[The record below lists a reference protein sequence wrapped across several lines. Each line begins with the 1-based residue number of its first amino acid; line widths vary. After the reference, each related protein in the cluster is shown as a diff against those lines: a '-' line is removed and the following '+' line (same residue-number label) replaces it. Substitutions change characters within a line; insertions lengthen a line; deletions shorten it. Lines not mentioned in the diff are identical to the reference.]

1 MSNDNT
7 VDSAIEAPI
16 AETVGQ
22 AEVST
27 EIGEAPVVAQDYF
40 TWDEYA
46 DRPVKLNIAGEEIDV
61 PLKEALAG
69 YQRQADY
76 TRKTQE
82 LSEQRKQVQFG
93 SALQEALQNDPKSTL
108 ELLKQHYG
116 LEEQQSSEDEL
127 LLDPVE
133 KQYRQ
138 LESRMKA
145 FEQQK
150 ALNDL
155 EKTVESLSQKYGD
168 AFDADEV
175 IAKAL
180 ATGNSNLE
188 AVYKQTAFD
197 RIFEQNVTANQVKA
211 KKADDEKAIVQAK
224 REATV
229 VSKGASAK
237 SADVSSKPITTL
249 RDAFELAK
257 RQINGQH

>member
-7 VDSAIEAPI
+7 VDSAIEAPDF
-16 AETVGQ
+16 GQ

-27 EIGEAPVVAQDYF
+27 EIGEAPEVSTDYF
-40 TWDEYA
+40 AWDEYA
-46 DRPVKLNIAGEEIDV
+46 DKPVKLNVAGEEIDV

-93 SALQEALQNDPKSTL
+93 AALQEALQNDPKSTL

-145 FEQQK
+145 FEQEK
-150 ALNDL
+150 AMRDL
-155 EKTVESLSQKYGD
+155 EKTVESLSRKYGD

-197 RIFEQNVTANQVKA
+197 RIFEQSLTASQLKA
-211 KKADDEKAIVQAK
+211 KKAEEEQAIVQAK

-237 SADVSSKPITTL
+237 SADVSSKPVTTL

-257 RQINGQH
+257 RQING

>member
-1 MSNDNT
+1 MSNDYT
-7 VDSAIEAPI
+7 VDSAAEAPQ
-16 AETVGQ
+16 VGQ

-93 SALQEALQNDPKSTL
+93 SALQEALQNDPRNTL

-116 LEEQQSSEDEL
+116 LDEQQTSDEDEL
-127 LLDPVE
+127 YMDPTE

-138 LESRMKA
+138 LESRVKA

-155 EKTVESLSQKYGD
+155 EKTVESLSRKYGD
-168 AFDADEV
+168 AFDADEI

-197 RIFEQNVTANQVKA
+197 RIFEQNLTNSQVKA
-211 KKADDEKAIVQAK
+211 KKAEDEKVIVQAK
-224 REATV
+224 RDATV

-237 SADVSSKPITTL
+237 SADVPSKPITTL
-249 RDAFELAK
+249 RDAFEMAK
-257 RQINGQH
+257 RQING

>member
-1 MSNDNT
+1 MSNDDT
-7 VDSAIEAPI
+7 VDSAVEAPEI
-16 AETVGQ
+16 GQ
-22 AEVST
+22 AEVDT
-27 EIGEAPVVAQDYF
+27 EIGEAPVIAQDYF

-93 SALQEALQNDPKSTL
+93 SALQEALQNDPRNTL

-116 LEEQQSSEDEL
+116 LDEQQTSDEDEL
-127 LLDPVE
+127 YMDPTE

-138 LESRMKA
+138 LESRVKA

-155 EKTVESLSQKYGD
+155 EKTVESLSRKYGD
-168 AFDADEV
+168 AFDADEI

-197 RIFEQNVTANQVKA
+197 RIFEQNLTNSQVKA
-211 KKADDEKAIVQAK
+211 KKAEDEKVIVQAK
-224 REATV
+224 RDATV

-237 SADVSSKPITTL
+237 SADVPSKPVTTL
-249 RDAFELAK
+249 RDAFEMAK
-257 RQINGQH
+257 RQING

>member
-93 SALQEALQNDPKSTL
+93 TALQEALQNDPKSTL

-145 FEQQK
+145 FEQEK
-150 ALNDL
+150 AMREL
-155 EKTVESLSQKYGD
+155 EKTVESLSRKYGD

-224 REATV
+224 RDATV

-237 SADVSSKPITTL
+237 SADVSSKPVTTL
-249 RDAFELAK
+249 REAFELAK
-257 RQINGQH
+257 RQLNG

>member
-7 VDSAIEAPI
+7 VDSAIEAPDF
-16 AETVGQ
+16 GQ

-27 EIGEAPVVAQDYF
+27 EIGEAPLTAQDYF
-40 TWDEYA
+40 AWDEYA
-46 DRPVKLNIAGEEIDV
+46 DKAVKLNVAGEEVDV

-93 SALQEALQNDPKSTL
+93 TALQEALQNDPKSTL

-145 FEQQK
+145 FEQEK
-150 ALNDL
+150 AMREL
-155 EKTVESLSQKYGD
+155 EKTVESLSRKYGD

-224 REATV
+224 RDATV

-237 SADVSSKPITTL
+237 SADVSSKPVTTL
-249 RDAFELAK
+249 REAFELAK
-257 RQINGQH
+257 KQLNG

>member
-16 AETVGQ
+16 AEAIGQ

-93 SALQEALQNDPKSTL
+93 TALQEALQNDPKSTL

-145 FEQQK
+145 FEQEK
-150 ALNDL
+150 AMREL
-155 EKTVESLSQKYGD
+155 EKTVESLSRKYGD
-168 AFDADEV
+168 AFDADEI

-224 REATV
+224 RDATV

-237 SADVSSKPITTL
+237 SADVSSKPVTTL

-257 RQINGQH
+257 KQLNG

>member
-1 MSNDNT
+1 MSNENT
-7 VDSAIEAPI
+7 VDSAIEAP
-16 AETVGQ
+16 ELGQ

-27 EIGEAPVVAQDYF
+27 EIGEALETNGDYF
-40 TWDEYA
+40 AWDEYA
-46 DRPVKLNIAGEEIDV
+46 DRPVKLNVAGEEIDV

-93 SALQEALQNDPKSTL
+93 AALQEALQNDPKSTL

-116 LEEQQSSEDEL
+116 LDEQQPSDEDEL
-127 LLDPVE
+127 YMDPAE

-138 LESRMKA
+138 LESRIKA
-145 FEQQK
+145 FEQEK
-150 ALNDL
+150 AVRDL
-155 EKTVESLSQKYGD
+155 ERSVELLSKKYGD

-197 RIFEQNVTANQVKA
+197 RIFEQSLTTNQVKA
-211 KKADDEKAIVQAK
+211 KQVEEEKAIVQAK

-257 RQINGQH
+257 KQLNG

>member
-1 MSNDNT
+1 MSNENT
-7 VDSAIEAPI
+7 VDSAIEAP
-16 AETVGQ
+16 EFGQ

-27 EIGEAPVVAQDYF
+27 EIGEAPEVTTDYF

-46 DRPVKLNIAGEEIDV
+46 DRPVKLNVAGEEIDV

-69 YQRQADY
+69 SQRQADY

-82 LSEQRKQVQFG
+82 LSEQRTQVQFG
-93 SALQEALQNDPKSTL
+93 AALQEALQNDPKNTL

-116 LEEQQSSEDEL
+116 LDEQQSFDEDEL
-127 LLDPVE
+127 YMDPTE

-138 LESRMKA
+138 LESRIKA
-145 FEQQK
+145 FEQEK
-150 ALNDL
+150 AVRDL
-155 EKTVESLSQKYGD
+155 ERSVELLSKKYGD

-197 RIFEQNVTANQVKA
+197 RIFEQSLTANQVKA
-211 KKADDEKAIVQAK
+211 KKVEEEQAIVQAK

-237 SADVSSKPITTL
+237 SADVSSKPVTTL

-257 RQINGQH
+257 RQVNG

>member
-16 AETVGQ
+16 VETVGQ

-27 EIGEAPVVAQDYF
+27 EIGEAPEVSTDYF
-40 TWDEYA
+40 AWDEYA
-46 DRPVKLNIAGEEIDV
+46 DKPVKLNVAGEEIDV

-93 SALQEALQNDPKSTL
+93 AALQEALQNDPKSTL

-138 LESRMKA
+138 LESRIKA
-145 FEQQK
+145 FEQEK
-150 ALNDL
+150 AMRDL
-155 EKTVESLSQKYGD
+155 EKTVESLSRKYGD

-197 RIFEQNVTANQVKA
+197 RIFEQSLTASQLKA
-211 KKADDEKAIVQAK
+211 KKAEEEQAIVQAK

-237 SADVSSKPITTL
+237 SADVSSKPVTTL

-257 RQINGQH
+257 RQING

>member
-7 VDSAIEAPI
+7 VDSAIEAPDF
-16 AETVGQ
+16 GQ

-27 EIGEAPVVAQDYF
+27 EIGEAPLTAQDYF
-40 TWDEYA
+40 AWDEYA
-46 DRPVKLNIAGEEIDV
+46 DKAVKLNVAGEEVDV

-93 SALQEALQNDPKSTL
+93 SALQEALQNDPRNTL

-116 LEEQQSSEDEL
+116 LDEQQASEEDEL
-127 LLDPVE
+127 YMDPTE

-138 LESRMKA
+138 LESRVKA

-155 EKTVESLSQKYGD
+155 EKTVESLSRKYGD

-211 KKADDEKAIVQAK
+211 KKAEDEKAIVQAK
-224 REATV
+224 RDATV

-237 SADVSSKPITTL
+237 SADVSSKPVTTL

-257 RQINGQH
+257 KQLNG

>member
-1 MSNDNT
+1 MSNDDT
-7 VDSAIEAPI
+7 VDSAVEAP

-22 AEVST
+22 AEVDT

-155 EKTVESLSQKYGD
+155 EKTVESLSRKYGD

-224 REATV
+224 RDATV

-237 SADVSSKPITTL
+237 SADVPSKPVTTL
-249 RDAFELAK
+249 RDAFEMAK
-257 RQINGQH
+257 RQING

>member
-1 MSNDNT
+1 MSNENT

-27 EIGEAPVVAQDYF
+27 EIGEAPEATTDYF

-46 DRPVKLNIAGEEIDV
+46 DKPVKLNVAGEEIDV

-93 SALQEALQNDPKSTL
+93 AALQEALQNDPKSTL

-138 LESRMKA
+138 LESRLKQI
-145 FEQQK
+145 EQQK
-150 ALNDL
+150 ALQDL
-155 EKTVESLSQKYGD
+155 ERTVESLSRKYGD

-180 ATGNSNLE
+180 ATGNPNLE

-197 RIFEQNVTANQVKA
+197 RIFEQSLTANQVKT
-211 KKADDEKAIVQAK
+211 KKAEEEKAIVQAK

-237 SADVSSKPITTL
+237 SADVSSKPVTTL

-257 RQINGQH
+257 RQLNG

>member
-16 AETVGQ
+16 AEAIGQ

-93 SALQEALQNDPKSTL
+93 TALQEALQNDPKSTL

-138 LESRMKA
+138 LETRMKA
-145 FEQQK
+145 FEQEK
-150 ALNDL
+150 AMRDL
-155 EKTVESLSQKYGD
+155 EKSVELLSRKYGD

-224 REATV
+224 RDATV

-237 SADVSSKPITTL
+237 SADVSSKPVTTL
-249 RDAFELAK
+249 REAFELAK
-257 RQINGQH
+257 RQLNG

>member
-27 EIGEAPVVAQDYF
+27 EIGEAPEVSTDYF
-40 TWDEYA
+40 AWDEYA
-46 DRPVKLNIAGEEIDV
+46 DKPVKLNVAGEEIDV

-93 SALQEALQNDPKSTL
+93 AALQEALQNDPKSTL

-145 FEQQK
+145 FEQEK
-150 ALNDL
+150 AMRDL
-155 EKTVESLSQKYGD
+155 EKTVESLSRKYGD

-197 RIFEQNVTANQVKA
+197 RIFEQSLTASQLKA
-211 KKADDEKAIVQAK
+211 KKAEEEQAIVQAK

-237 SADVSSKPITTL
+237 SADVSSKPVTTL

-257 RQINGQH
+257 RQLNG

>member
-7 VDSAIEAPI
+7 VDSVAEAPVTEI
-16 AETVGQ
+16 TGQ
-22 AEVST
+22 VDVDT
-27 EIGEAPVVAQDYF
+27 EIGEAPEVVKDYF
-40 TWDEYA
+40 VWDEYA
-46 DRPVKLNIAGEEIDV
+46 DRNVKLNVSGEEIDV

-93 SALQEALQNDPKSTL
+93 TALQEALQNNPSDTL

-116 LEEQQSSEDEL
+116 LNEQQASEDEL
-127 LLDPVE
+127 FTDPVE

-138 LESRMKA
+138 LETRMKA
-145 FEQQK
+145 FEQEK
-150 ALNDL
+150 AVRDL
-155 EKTVESLSQKYGD
+155 EKTVESLSRKYGD

-197 RIFEQNVTANQVKA
+197 RIFEQNLTNSQVKA
-211 KKADDEKAIVQAK
+211 KKADDEKVIVQSK
-224 REATV
+224 RDASV
-229 VSKGASAK
+229 VSKGASSK
-237 SADVSSKPITTL
+237 SADVASKPVTTL
-249 RDAFELAK
+249 REAFELAK
-257 RQINGQH
+257 RQTNG

>member
-1 MSNDNT
+1 MSNDDT
-7 VDSAIEAPI
+7 VDSAVEAP
-16 AETVGQ
+16 EVGQ
-22 AEVST
+22 AEVDT

-155 EKTVESLSQKYGD
+155 EKTVESLSRKYGD
-168 AFDADEV
+168 AFDADEI

-224 REATV
+224 RDATV

-237 SADVSSKPITTL
+237 SADVPSKPVTTL
-249 RDAFELAK
+249 RDAFEMAK
-257 RQINGQH
+257 RQING

>member
-1 MSNDNT
+1 MSNENT
-7 VDSAIEAPI
+7 VDSAIEAP
-16 AETVGQ
+16 ELGQ

-27 EIGEAPVVAQDYF
+27 EIGEALETNGDYF
-40 TWDEYA
+40 AWDEYA
-46 DRPVKLNIAGEEIDV
+46 DRPVKLNVAGEEIDV

-93 SALQEALQNDPKSTL
+93 AALQEALQNDPQSTL

-116 LEEQQSSEDEL
+116 LNEQQPSDEDEL
-127 LLDPVE
+127 YLDPAE
-133 KQYRQ
+133 KQFRQ
-138 LESRMKA
+138 LESRIKA
-145 FEQQK
+145 FEQEK
-150 ALNDL
+150 AVRDL
-155 EKTVESLSQKYGD
+155 ERSVELLSKKYGD

-180 ATGNSNLE
+180 ATGNPNLE

-197 RIFEQNVTANQVKA
+197 RIFEQSLTANQVKT
-211 KKADDEKAIVQAK
+211 KKAEEEKAIVQAK

-237 SADVSSKPITTL
+237 SADVSSKPVTTL

-257 RQINGQH
+257 RQLNG

>member
-7 VDSAIEAPI
+7 VDSAIEAPA

-22 AEVST
+22 VEVST

-40 TWDEYA
+40 AWDEYA
-46 DRPVKLNIAGEEIDV
+46 DKPVKLNVAGEEIDV

-145 FEQQK
+145 FEQ
-150 ALNDL
+150 
-155 EKTVESLSQKYGD
+155 
-168 AFDADEV
+168 
-175 IAKAL
+175 
-180 ATGNSNLE
+180 
-188 AVYKQTAFD
+188 
-197 RIFEQNVTANQVKA
+197 
-211 KKADDEKAIVQAK
+211 EKAM
-224 REATV
+224 
-229 VSKGASAK
+229 
-237 SADVSSKPITTL
+237 
-249 RDAFELAK
+249 RDAFGFVLNFIMKFNAILLATSK
-257 RQINGQH
+257 

>member
-16 AETVGQ
+16 AEAIGQ

-93 SALQEALQNDPKSTL
+93 TALQEALQNDPKSTL

-145 FEQQK
+145 FEQEK
-150 ALNDL
+150 ALRDL
-155 EKTVESLSQKYGD
+155 EKTVESLSRKYGD

-224 REATV
+224 RDATV

-237 SADVSSKPITTL
+237 SADVSSKPVTTL
-249 RDAFELAK
+249 REAFELAK
-257 RQINGQH
+257 RQLNG

>member
-7 VDSAIEAPI
+7 VDSAIEAPQ
-16 AETVGQ
+16 VGQ

-27 EIGEAPVVAQDYF
+27 EIGEAPLEPQDYF
-40 TWDEYA
+40 AWDEYA
-46 DRPVKLNIAGEEIDV
+46 DKSVKLNVAGEDIDV
-61 PLKEALAG
+61 SLKEALAG

-93 SALQEALQNDPKSTL
+93 SALQEALQNDPKNTL

-116 LEEQQSSEDEL
+116 LDEQQASEEDDMFA
-127 LLDPVE
+127 DPMD
-133 KQYRQ
+133 KQFRQ
-138 LESRMKA
+138 LESRIKA
-145 FEQQK
+145 FEQEK
-150 ALNDL
+150 AVRDL
-155 EKTVESLSQKYGD
+155 EKTVESLSRKYGD
-168 AFDADEV
+168 AFDADEI

-197 RIFEQNVTANQVKA
+197 RIFEQNLTATQVKA
-211 KKADDEKAIVQAK
+211 KKAEDEKNIVQAK
-224 REATV
+224 REASV
-229 VSKGASAK
+229 VSKGASSK
-237 SADVSSKPITTL
+237 SADVSSKPVTTL

-257 RQINGQH
+257 NQLNG

>member
-7 VDSAIEAPI
+7 VDSAIEAP
-16 AETVGQ
+16 EFGQ
-22 AEVST
+22 ADLST
-27 EIGEAPVVAQDYF
+27 EIGEAPEVVQDYF

-46 DRPVKLNIAGEEIDV
+46 DRPVKLNVAGEEIDV

-93 SALQEALQNDPKSTL
+93 TALQEALQNNPGDTL

-116 LEEQQSSEDEL
+116 LNEQQTSDEDEL
-127 LLDPVE
+127 YMDPVE

-138 LESRMKA
+138 LENRMKSM
-145 FEQQK
+145 EQEK
-150 ALNDL
+150 AARDL
-155 EKTVESLSQKYGD
+155 EKTVESLSRKYGD
-168 AFDADEV
+168 AFDADEI

-197 RIFEQNVTANQVKA
+197 RIFEQSLTTNQVKA
-211 KKADDEKAIVQAK
+211 KKVEEEKAIVQAK

-237 SADVSSKPITTL
+237 SADVSSKPVTTL

-257 RQINGQH
+257 KQLNGQH

>member
-16 AETVGQ
+16 AEAVGQ

-93 SALQEALQNDPKSTL
+93 TALQEALQNDPKSTL

-145 FEQQK
+145 FEQEK
-150 ALNDL
+150 AMREL
-155 EKTVESLSQKYGD
+155 EKTVESLSRKYGD

-211 KKADDEKAIVQAK
+211 KKAEDEKAIVQAK
-224 REATV
+224 RDATV

-237 SADVSSKPITTL
+237 SADVSSKPVTTL

-257 RQINGQH
+257 KQLNG